1 MSLCFY
7 GFFYYIL
14 RGILFC
20 LAHFDFKL
28 FVVDSSSSSS
38 VYDDSVHNSLNE
50 LQTVPK
56 NNIQRQLSLP
66 VQWNR
71 PKSVSSLSSAT
82 QNDIHESD
90 RYLEE
95 ILIRNVKVW
104 KRTQQIDNDSVF
116 LEEEDLSTL
125 YED

>member
-1 MSLCFY
+1 
-7 GFFYYIL
+7 
-14 RGILFC
+14 
-20 LAHFDFKL
+20 
-28 FVVDSSSSSS
+28 
-38 VYDDSVHNSLNE
+38 VHNSLNE

-56 NNIQRQLSLP
+56 NIIQRQLSLP

-82 QNDIHESD
+82 QNEIHDSD

-104 KRTQQIDNDSVF
+104 KCTQQIDNDSVF
-116 LEEEDLSTL
+116 LEEDNLTTL

>member
-1 MSLCFY
+1 MVFVFVSHSN
-7 GFFYYIL
+7 IP
-14 RGILFC
+14 LFI
-20 LAHFDFKL
+20 A
-28 FVVDSSSSSS
+28 DSSSSSS
-38 VYDDSVHNSLNE
+38 ICDESVHNSLNE

-56 NNIQRQLSLP
+56 NIIQRQLSLP

-82 QNDIHESD
+82 QNEIHDSD

-104 KRTQQIDNDSVF
+104 KCTQQIDNDSVF
-116 LEEEDLSTL
+116 LEEDNLTTL